1 MSWLLGAG
9 MGFLRG
15 GPVGAIVGGTVQHF
29 FSKKVLKKINRGFPG
44 VIDQGIFVTCLVVV
58 LTKTAM
64 AKGTMFSSQV
74 HVLHNF
80 FKKNLHYESEEL
92 KFIDKAIAETRR
104 LNPDIAPF
112 VEQYKKASQNHY
124 NFLLLAL
131 SYQIALTGDSLTKE
145 TQELINQLAENL
157 GVSYQGH
164 DRIRQ
169 KYSLG
174 NTRNPYTILG
184 LDYSAGPEDIKKA
197 YRQKAG
203 RYHPDRVAHLGD
215 EEMEDAH
222 IRFLEIQE
230 AFEALEKTHKY

>member
-1 MSWLLGAG
+1 M
-9 MGFLRG
+9 
-15 GPVGAIVGGTVQHF
+15 
-29 FSKKVLKKINRGFPG
+29 
-44 VIDQGIFVTCLVVV
+44 TCLVVV
-58 LTKTAM
+58 LTKVATS
-64 AKGTMFSSQV
+64 KGAMFSSQV
-74 HVLHNF
+74 HILHNF
-80 FKKNLHYESEEL
+80 FKKNLHYESEDL
-92 KFIDKAIAETRR
+92 KFIDKAIAETKR

-112 VEQYKKASQNHY
+112 VEQYKKATQNHY

-131 SYQIALTGDSLTKE
+131 SYQIALTGDSLTRE

-174 NTRNPYTILG
+174 NARNPYTILG

-230 AFEALEKTHKY
+230 AFEALEKIHKL

>member
-15 GPVGAIVGGTVQHF
+15 GPLGAIVGGTVQHF
-29 FSKKVLKKINRGFPG
+29 FSKKVLKKINHSFPG
-44 VIDQGIFVTCLVVV
+44 VTDHGVFVTCLVVV
-58 LTKTAM
+58 LTKISTAKEPM
-64 AKGTMFSSQV
+64 LSRQTQL
-74 HVLHNF
+74 LHKF
-80 FKKNLHYESEEL
+80 FVKNLHYDSEEL

-112 VEQYKKASQNHY
+112 VEQYRKASENHY

-131 SYQIALTGDSLTKE
+131 AYQVALTEDSLARE
-145 TQELINQLAENL
+145 TQELIDQLADHL

-164 DRIRQ
+164 DRIRH

-184 LDYSAGPEDIKKA
+184 LNYSATAEDIKKA
-197 YRQKAG
+197 YREKAG
-203 RYHPDRVAHLGD
+203 QVHPDRVAHIGD
-215 EEMEDAH
+215 EEMGDAH
-222 IRFLEIQE
+222 IQFLEIQE
-230 AFEALEKTHKY
+230 AYETLEKKLKL

>member
-1 MSWLLGAG
+1 MSWLAGAG

-15 GPVGAIVGGTVQHF
+15 GPVGAIVGGTIQHF

-44 VIDQGIFVTCLVVV
+44 VIDQGVFVTCLVVV
-58 LTKTAM
+58 LTKIATT
-64 AKGTMFSSQV
+64 KGTMFSSQV

-131 SYQIALTGDSLTKE
+131 SYQIALTGESLTKE
-145 TQELINQLAENL
+145 AQELINQLAENL

-184 LDYSAGPEDIKKA
+184 LDYSAGPEEIKKA

-222 IRFLEIQE
+222 IRFLEIQK
-230 AFEALEKTHKY
+230 AFEALEKTHKL

>member
-15 GPVGAIVGGTVQHF
+15 GPFGAIVGGTIQHF
-29 FSKKVLKKINRGFPG
+29 FSKKVLKKIDRGFPG
-44 VIDQGIFVTCLVVV
+44 IVDQGIFVTCLVVI
-58 LTKTAM
+58 LTKIASADGAM
-64 AKGTMFSSQV
+64 LSSQV
-74 HVLHNF
+74 LVLHNF
-80 FKKNLHYESEEL
+80 FIKNLHYESEEL
-92 KFIDKAIAETRR
+92 KYIDKTIAETRR
-104 LNPDIAPF
+104 LNPELAPF
-112 VEQYKKASQNHY
+112 VGQYKKASENHY

-184 LDYSAGPEDIKKA
+184 LDYSADPEDIKKA
-197 YRQKAG
+197 YRQKVG

-230 AFEALEKTHKY
+230 AFEVLEKIHKL